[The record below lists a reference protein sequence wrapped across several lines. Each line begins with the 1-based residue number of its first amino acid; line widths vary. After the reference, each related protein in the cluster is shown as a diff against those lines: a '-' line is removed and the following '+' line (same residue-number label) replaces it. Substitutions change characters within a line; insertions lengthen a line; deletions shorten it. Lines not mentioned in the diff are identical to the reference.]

1 MDCPLYFRSWVSVC
15 KGYEVAAVKIH
26 EFGEYNKR
34 SIVMIHGACMS
45 WDMFMPS
52 INILSRRY
60 HIYAVAVPGHDLT
73 TNEEFTSIEGIA
85 ARIELTLVRDGLS
98 RIDLLYG
105 LSVGGG
111 IALRILADDKLA
123 IDRAVIDA
131 GITPREQS
139 GFLSLFIPTK
149 DPVIT
154 VIGKKSR
161 SALSAA
167 FPPDRYAVS
176 DIDKMYAVMQHMS
189 GNTLRRLYDTA
200 DKYSMPEKFPEIAT
214 EIEYWYGED
223 EKNERK
229 LDISYVKRH
238 IPGIKL
244 REIKGMAHG
253 QYAVSCPEQFA
264 DDLSR
269 RMRKNHAK

>member
-1 MDCPLYFRSWVSVC
+1 M
-15 KGYEVAAVKIH
+15 KIH
-26 EFGEYNKR
+26 EFGKR
-34 SIVMIHGACMS
+34 NHGNIVMIHGACMS
-45 WDMFMPS
+45 WDMLLPS
-52 INILSRRY
+52 IKFLSKEY

-73 TNEEFTSIEGIA
+73 TNEEFTSVENIS
-85 ARIELTLVRDGLS
+85 ARIERAFLRNGIS

-105 LSVGGG
+105 LSMGGG
-111 IALRILADDKLA
+111 IALRMLADNKLK
-123 IDRAVIDA
+123 IDCAVINA
-131 GITPREQS
+131 GITPYELPR
-139 GFLSLFIPTK
+139 FVTRLILAK
-149 DPVIT
+149 DIVMT
-154 VIGKKSR
+154 TIGKYSR
-161 SALSAA
+161 SALAVA
-167 FPPDRYAVS
+167 FPPDRFAVS
-176 DIDKMYAVMQHMS
+176 DIDRMFAVMQHMS
-189 GNTLRRLYDTA
+189 GNTIKKVFDST
-200 DKYSMPEKFPEIAT
+200 DNYSTPEKFPDIAA